1 MKTYV
6 DANLLVRLYLQL
18 PGRDEAL
25 ALINGT
31 DGKLGSPLP
40 LTDLLRLEIGNAI
53 HRMVF
58 ESRTGGP
65 WRVTPESAALGLA
78 EFEENIADGILLK
91 RTPLTLADI
100 EPEFT
105 LLAARFTA
113 KHGFRT
119 YDIIHV
125 ASAITMRCRRFLSFD
140 VKAKKLAKL
149 AGLETN

>member
-6 DANLLVRLYLQL
+6 DANFLVRLYLQL
-18 PGRDEAL
+18 PGREEAL
-25 ALINGT
+25 TLIAARSQQT
-31 DGKLGSPLP
+31 TPLP
-40 LTDLLRLEIGNAI
+40 LTDLLRLEISNAI
-53 HRMVF
+53 YRMVF
-58 ESRTGGP
+58 ESRTGGQ
-65 WRVTPESAALGLA
+65 WGVTPESAALGLA
-78 EFEENIADGILLK
+78 EFEENIADGLLLK

-105 LLAARFTA
+105 SLSARFTA

-140 VKAKKLAKL
+140 EKAKKLAKL